1 MTISKKN
8 EEKSSEK
15 KNQDVESSFYIALS
29 HEIRR
34 KILRIIGD
42 NGFSSFTYLKRI
54 LKVSTGTIYHH
65 LEALAQL
72 IKQKKNKK
80 YYLTDL
86 GTHAYNSMME
96 NIEIIESPEILSRE
110 FNSPLLRFLMFL
122 TPKKFIS
129 FEITFHVRSC
139 SMVQNTW

>member
-8 EEKSSEK
+8 EEKPLKK

-72 IKQKKNKK
+72 IKQKK
-80 YYLTDL
+80 TR
-86 GTHAYNSMME
+86 
-96 NIEIIESPEILSRE
+96 NII
-110 FNSPLLRFLMFL
+110 
-122 TPKKFIS
+122 
-129 FEITFHVRSC
+129 
-139 SMVQNTW
+139 